1 MIDGKKNK
9 PATPPKPETDSRGPR
24 PDPFAST
31 TSETKWITPS
41 AKKTEKVIIEPETPE
56 RVEPEPEPVIE
67 QVIDE
72 PEQAQQTSADV
83 TEDEQKE
90 IDANAVNDFADALSD
105 SCKRVALDEINI
117 QKDDVEGETII
128 TPDFVEETLIQP
140 IQRADSMKN
149 RIEGKTLFDY
159 TEPAIE
165 KVTETTQEVEAFI
178 EEEMIAPIER
188 QESLKNRVEGK
199 TFEEYEKAQKEA
211 DDLADFGKEIEAA
224 LNELESSQIALD
236 SVRQENMEATI
247 EAVTKPFESAQYSSL
262 ADAPIIYDDLDEEYF
277 SARSSVVSPPSTKF
291 DTAESR
297 DVFSNE
303 NSRNDEL
310 EEEDIEDEIIDAAL
324 QSNSIEEDIEGL
336 ENDDLCEPQECG
348 IMKNQEA
355 PSIQKIHL
363 RNVVDAPKDE
373 VIVEQVLTSTEEE
386 PGNIIDDYDIQSH
399 GAPAEEM
406 PKFEHESLERKEDQI
421 SVQAKTDITH
431 HGLIEIIPKD
441 GSEIITKQ
449 YEVIDRSQSNAPE
462 DICDYTSEAQ
472 ESSQTDVE
480 DFKTDFPTE
489 IDVLSEPDSRESYHP
504 LESMIRHLSLDVNMD
519 EALVPEILEPVVQI
533 HEESKCKQTLDELA
547 LSLADDFE
555 NKNERCFRHSETP
568 SAVEEEKKI
577 AETPKKE
584 LEKCEESEVNKCE
597 VDEPHLLESA
607 ESAVENICHEY
618 VPNPETYVPIFD
630 YSRPSLYEEQKFE
643 RCEEPEVNESK
654 LDKSDLHAVRE
665 TAIKDIFKEYVP
677 NPETYVPVFDYSRPA
692 QYEEQIFEKCKE
704 SEALES
710 EPDSEKEETSQ
721 VVPVTH
727 ENVENFFRS
736 ISMEKVNEEPNEMIE
751 KESYLHVYDYSRP
764 APFEEKPI
772 SSEMSQEAC
781 DLENNDECEYD
792 SQNIR
797 KIEEFIEENPLECAS
812 PIVDFEDPVASS
824 PVYDAVDLGNNDEP
838 FGVVEEEY
846 IPVYD
851 YSRPAPSGDLIMVVQ
866 DDFGTKIY
874 MPEIGTDE
882 ISVKVLDLEVA
893 PESTHEPSED
903 RVEKIIEEIKE
914 PVYKE
919 IIEADLERPTH
930 ENVENFFRS
939 ISSDNINKLEDE
951 QSPIDKIAHQLSLDV
966 EVGQATEPKG
976 EIFKVKDKLNDEDI
990 DRFASE
996 MVKQVLACDDL
1007 LESDKEEEKID
1018 EKSSNIRKLEVSI
1031 EKVREDE
1038 IKKTQQS
1045 EPATPEVEVLE
1056 IDGEYYAYEVRRNNK
1071 YVKEPVKEDV
1081 EELEAKR
1088 EESVKMENYTSEMTD
1103 NAEDLYRESS
1113 EDESSGEEDSCPKRV
1128 SFSERPAE
1136 LIGTQAEP
1144 TETVAD
1150 LQVVNKS
1157 NFSEQV
1163 TQIEQEEVTPT
1174 FDYCLSPEV
1183 REEPPIFDITQT
1195 TKCSELPKELPEA
1208 ADIQNNDEKDYETEP
1223 SEDMHKIKHEVKP
1236 TEGIEDFQKFEEQ
1249 DHIEVEDDNECSQP
1263 DLENNDENEYI
1274 PVFDYSRTAPQEEHH
1289 RFVSAHKKSYH
1300 DNEAATD
1307 ENNNETFQEPDT
1319 LEECESL
1326 EHLTQDHVENFFKSF
1341 FKPSPQPIDTVEY
1354 ESEEEIS
1361 LSDEE
1366 KALEEEIK
1374 KANELEQLESHL
1386 DKLEN
1391 QYLDGEEQDIS
1402 LPQEVESFIEKLRAT
1417 TPTPAEEPE
1426 PKQVQD
1432 PKDMTPDERLKLIN
1446 KDILGFLEPVDV
1458 PVA

>member
-1 MIDGKKNK
+1 
-9 PATPPKPETDSRGPR
+9 
-24 PDPFAST
+24 
-31 TSETKWITPS
+31 
-41 AKKTEKVIIEPETPE
+41 
-56 RVEPEPEPVIE
+56 
-67 QVIDE
+67 
-72 PEQAQQTSADV
+72 
-83 TEDEQKE
+83 
-90 IDANAVNDFADALSD
+90 
-105 SCKRVALDEINI
+105 
-117 QKDDVEGETII
+117 
-128 TPDFVEETLIQP
+128 
-140 IQRADSMKN
+140 
-149 RIEGKTLFDY
+149 
-159 TEPAIE
+159 
-165 KVTETTQEVEAFI
+165 
-178 EEEMIAPIER
+178 
-188 QESLKNRVEGK
+188 
-199 TFEEYEKAQKEA
+199 
-211 DDLADFGKEIEAA
+211 
-224 LNELESSQIALD
+224 
-236 SVRQENMEATI
+236 
-247 EAVTKPFESAQYSSL
+247 
-262 ADAPIIYDDLDEEYF
+262 
-277 SARSSVVSPPSTKF
+277 
-291 DTAESR
+291 
-297 DVFSNE
+297 
-303 NSRNDEL
+303 
-310 EEEDIEDEIIDAAL
+310 
-324 QSNSIEEDIEGL
+324 
-336 ENDDLCEPQECG
+336 
-348 IMKNQEA
+348 
-355 PSIQKIHL
+355 
-363 RNVVDAPKDE
+363 
-373 VIVEQVLTSTEEE
+373 
-386 PGNIIDDYDIQSH
+386 
-399 GAPAEEM
+399 
-406 PKFEHESLERKEDQI
+406 
-421 SVQAKTDITH
+421 
-431 HGLIEIIPKD
+431 
-441 GSEIITKQ
+441 
-449 YEVIDRSQSNAPE
+449 
-462 DICDYTSEAQ
+462 
-472 ESSQTDVE
+472 
-480 DFKTDFPTE
+480 
-489 IDVLSEPDSRESYHP
+489 
-504 LESMIRHLSLDVNMD
+504 
-519 EALVPEILEPVVQI
+519 ALVPEILEPVVQI

-851 YSRPAPSGDLIMVVQ
+851 YSRPAPSD
-866 DDFGTKIY
+866 
-874 MPEIGTDE
+874 
-882 ISVKVLDLEVA
+882 VA